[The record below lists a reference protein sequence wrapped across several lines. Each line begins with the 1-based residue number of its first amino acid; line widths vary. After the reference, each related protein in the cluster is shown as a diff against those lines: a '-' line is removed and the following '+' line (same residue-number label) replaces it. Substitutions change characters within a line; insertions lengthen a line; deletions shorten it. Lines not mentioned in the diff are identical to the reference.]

1 MISLF
6 KILMPIAAAALLCE
20 AVAERD
26 AILGIAAFGILRAWW
41 KDILDADGLKMRQ
54 ILERIAR
61 WVIFGGVVDAC
72 WNARSYEE
80 YTACAVVVVL
90 LWLWRQG
97 KLGGLWHAS
106 KDFRLPDIM
115 PSGKDVASV
124 HRVPSV
130 LDSAVTKDDAARKR
144 EYEKETESA
153 QKEYAR
159 FLERVAAFKSRYG
172 LAVARFEKLK
182 GMY

>member
-1 MISLF
+1 MISLL

-41 KDILDADGLKMRQ
+41 KDILDADELKTRQ

-72 WNARSYEE
+72 WNAKSYEE
-80 YTACAVVVVL
+80 YTACAVVVAL

-97 KLGGLWHAS
+97 KLGGLWRTA

-115 PSGKDVASV
+115 PPEKDVASV

-144 EYEKETESA
+144 EYEKEAERA
-153 QKEYAR
+153 QKEYAC

-172 LAVARFEKLK
+172 VVMTRFEKLK
-182 GMY
+182 GVC